1 VINLLETLKQLLDI
15 GDNSKDALLNIYIDR
30 ATLIIQQYL
39 NRGQTTEEVQ
49 DLYSTSI
56 IYIVEKA
63 YNTKNNTKDGIKQI
77 QQGQRNVVYRDNVD
91 LFFIDDTVKSM
102 LPLPLIGLM

>member
-1 VINLLETLKQLLDI
+1 MLEILKQLLGI
-15 GDNSKDALLNIYIDR
+15 TDNSKDALLNIYIDR

-39 NRGQTTEEVQ
+39 NREQTTDEVQ
-49 DLYSTSI
+49 ELYSTAI
-56 IYIVEKA
+56 IYLVEKA
-63 YNTKNNTKDGIKQI
+63 YNTKNNTKDGVKQI

-91 LFFIDDTVKSM
+91 IFVLDDTVKFM